1 MFFLVFTRPLQKAA
15 AAARNQQMVSVRSF
29 TNFLLLNNTMQAHI
43 FESLAQNAAEPSAV
57 ALAILESASR
67 SSVDRSANTITK
79 PPSGADSGILSN
91 AVTDT
96 VLDLAQNAAKQGEHV
111 MDYHH
116 GKNNES
122 PPSLALLVDAV
133 IWLASQTP
141 SAVDLNL
148 PSTCLEVAVEAAT
161 NAECDGILSYLDSRL
176 AEFKRPGLM
185 QKSHHTLLR
194 TCTLLLKR
202 LSKSQDASLCGRVL
216 LFLAKFLPLTE
227 RSGVNLTGA
236 FHVDNLTP
244 VEDVAEGAVDAEGK
258 PVDVEFYTTFW
269 GLQRWFANPPSALA
283 PGQWTEVSRGVRA
296 VLQRFASEKVTVTEN
311 ALLGGSGNGAT
322 SVKYLSSARLLPLQ
336 LRDAAFRRHFL
347 LQALILM
354 AWVEYPLLKDWAEKG
369 AKGRVLED
377 LHEVRKK
384 VLTALEATP
393 EKGSEFATAIR
404 GVLSGELSWAT
415 WKQANCPPEPLQVA
429 ALAPPEGAATAELGP
444 PKKRPRPSTD
454 AHYGIHVGTEE
465 LDRLWN
471 LTEDNLSTL
480 GADDRGGFK
489 TLRQLMEP
497 VIEEMNEE
505 AGTGEVD
512 NALKASK
519 NSTYSWKTLRLVAR
533 DSLPAFAAAVR
544 AGGDLDVAARALYPD
559 EVPAAPAVPDPIEE
573 EETKDAVAVSEA
585 EKVVEEEPKDVE
597 MKEEGEQDGDDDQNQ
612 TADEVEE
619 EEQEEQEDDEEDE
632 QVVVEEKQEDNDE
645 DEEGAI
651 ASVGDDD
658 REASEQ
664 QDPSSTSNQ
673 DGGGTID
680 DEEEEGERQNDD
692 SDRENDD

>member
-1 MFFLVFTRPLQKAA
+1 LLFYHFANLVQ
-15 AAARNQQMVSVRSF
+15 N
-29 TNFLLLNNTMQAHI
+29 HI
-43 FESLAQNAAEPSAV
+43 FDSLARSNTEPSAL
-57 ALAILESASR
+57 ALTILESAAPT
-67 SSVDRSANTITK
+67 SVDRSNSNNTTITK
-79 PPSGADSGILSN
+79 PASGVESTLLTN

-96 VLDLAQNAAKQGEHV
+96 ILDLAQNAAKEGKHV

-116 GKNNES
+116 GS
-122 PPSLALLVDAV
+122 STTPSLVLLLDSV

-141 SAVDLNL
+141 PVIDISL
-148 PSTCLEVAVEAAT
+148 PSTSLEIAVEAAT

-244 VEDVAEGAVDAEGK
+244 VEDVPEDAVDAEGK
-258 PVDVEFYTTFW
+258 AVDVEFYTTFW
-269 GLQRWFANPPSALA
+269 GLQKWFANPPAALP
-283 PGQWTEVSRGVRA
+283 PGQWAEVSRGVRA
-296 VLQRFASEKVTVTEN
+296 VLERFASEKVTVTEN

-347 LQALILM
+347 VQALVLM

-369 AKGRVLED
+369 AKGKVLED
-377 LHEVRKK
+377 IQDVRKK
-384 VLTALEATP
+384 VFTALEATP
-393 EKGSEFATAIR
+393 EKGIEFAAAIR
-404 GVLSGELSWAT
+404 GVLSGELAWAT

-429 ALAPPEGAATAELGP
+429 ALTPPVGAATAELGP
-444 PKKRPRPSTD
+444 PRKRPRPSPD
-454 AHYGIHVGTEE
+454 AIYGIHVGTEE

-471 LTEDNLSTL
+471 LTEDNVSTL

-497 VIEEMNEE
+497 VIEEMNEAA
-505 AGTGEVD
+505 AGTGGDED
-512 NALKASK
+512 DALKASK

-533 DSLPAFAAAVR
+533 DSLPAFASAVR
-544 AGGDLDVAARALYPD
+544 AGGNLEVAARALYPD
-559 EVPAAPAVPDPIEE
+559 EVPAAPAVVEKEE
-573 EETKDAVAVSEA
+573 VKETVVEDTDVEAGDVAA
-585 EKVVEEEPKDVE
+585 EKDEAGKDEE
-597 MKEEGEQDGDDDQNQ
+597 MKEEEDEGAAAVGGDLEQ
-612 TADEVEE
+612 VVM
-619 EEQEEQEDDEEDE
+619 EEQEDQEEG
-632 QVVVEEKQEDNDE
+632 
-645 DEEGAI
+645 EEGAL
-651 ASVGDDD
+651 ATEDD

-664 QDPSSTSNQ
+664 LFQEPSTSNQ
-673 DGGGTID
+673 GGATEGD
-680 DEEEEGERQNDD
+680 EREEEEEEEEEGEHQSGGSRE
-692 SDRENDD
+692 SDRENGDDGDDIAVQPL